1 MHVNHQ
7 RIALA
12 MLALVLLFGEASFG
26 QLSDSKISPEMQT
39 LVAVPDRPKAPD
51 FTLTDTEGNTHTL
64 SDYLGEVVIV
74 NFWAA
79 WCEPCEKEMP
89 SMQRAWE
96 KIRDQNGAMLA
107 VNGWEE
113 SEEKVDKFL
122 ERIPVKV
129 EFPILLGGD
138 KDMLSEWSVKGLP
151 TTFIIDPEGRVA
163 YRVAGEIE
171 WDEEKTLEKILDL
184 KNN

>member
-7 RIALA
+7 RIAFA
-12 MLALVLLFGEASFG
+12 ALALGLLLGGASFG

-74 NFWAA
+74 NFWAT
-79 WCEPCEKEMP
+79 WCRPCREEMP

-96 KIRDQNGAMLA
+96 KIRDQNGEILA
-107 VNGWEE
+107 VNWGD
-113 SEEKVDKFL
+113 SEKSVGKFL
-122 ERIPVKV
+122 ESIPGKV

-138 KDMLSEWSVKGLP
+138 KAMTSEWAIKGLP

-163 YRVAGEIE
+163 YRVAGDIE

-184 KNN
+184 KKN